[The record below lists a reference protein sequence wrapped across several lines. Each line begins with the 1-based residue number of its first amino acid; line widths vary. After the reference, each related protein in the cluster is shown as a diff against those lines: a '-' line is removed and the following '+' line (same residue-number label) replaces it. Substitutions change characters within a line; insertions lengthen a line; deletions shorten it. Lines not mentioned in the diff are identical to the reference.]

1 MSDAPKKKA
10 AKKKSKPDG
19 DFVRV
24 AKADFERM
32 AADSAAAGIAA
43 PSAAAHK
50 PVVDIGAQVGELADT
65 LGKCLRPRAIFRYG
79 KEILAEDFDGN
90 MRSMDSQWFC
100 SWVEEFVSPERAN
113 RYGDMVPVSMGKDLA
128 AKVLAAGQFRA
139 RLREI
144 VHVRSVR
151 MPVVRDEETLEL
163 LPLGYDEPTQT
174 WTVGEVEF
182 PEDVSLM
189 DAIRKIDLWF
199 GEWPWEECEKNIL
212 KSASCAAVV
221 GMMLGQFCDSL
232 FQSGDKRPMGVVNAN
247 QAGSGKSTLMRMV
260 MAPVHGLPGEGDL
273 PEDKQELLKVLQ
285 TAAINRRPYML
296 LDDIGKFLKS
306 SALNRFI
313 TASVHEGRIM
323 GGQNQFREANRTQVC
338 VTGNNLEITVDLS
351 RRSVVSGLFV
361 PGEIQGRKFRFP
373 ITDAWLARPETRA
386 EMLGVCWAI
395 VREAW
400 EQTRF
405 EGVPEGL
412 SFLQGFE
419 RWSIIVQCCL
429 RAAKFTADPLAADR
443 ARTMVASE
451 EVEMR
456 MLLSALGDE
465 IPAGDE
471 SATMEYPRII
481 EVARSLEV
489 LEWLVGGVGDPD
501 PKPDVRLRLGHKL
514 KQWFARQVARKS
526 DGRLVEF
533 GKRKSRTA
541 RAVAVRLL

>member
-1 MSDAPKKKA
+1 MSGAEKKA
-10 AKKKSKPDG
+10 KSRADEG
-19 DFVRV
+19 FVKVLRSDMQ
-24 AKADFERM
+24 KL
-32 AADSAAAGIAA
+32 AASCEAAGIAPPTLA
-43 PSAAAHK
+43 THQ
-50 PVVDIGAQVGELADT
+50 PVIDMGAQVGELADT

-79 KEILAEDFDGN
+79 PGILAEDFDGQ
-90 MRSMDSQWFC
+90 MRTMDAAWFC
-100 SWVEEFVSPERAN
+100 SWVEQFVSPERAN
-113 RYGDMVPVSMGKDLA
+113 RHGDMVPVSMGKDLA

-144 VHVRSVR
+144 VTVRTVR
-151 MPVVRDEETLEL
+151 MPVVRDGDRLEL
-163 LPLGYDEPTQT
+163 LPLGYDEATQT
-174 WTVGEVEF
+174 WTVGEVDF
-182 PEDVSLM
+182 PEDVSLV
-189 DAIRKIDLWF
+189 DALRKIELWY
-199 GEWPWEECEKNIL
+199 GEWPWEECEKSIL

-232 FQSGDKRPMGVVNAN
+232 FESGDKRPMGVLNAN

-273 PEDKQELLKVLQ
+273 PEDKQELLKLLQ

-323 GGQNQFREANRTQVC
+323 GGQQQFREANRTQVC

-361 PGEIQGRKFRFP
+361 PGEIQGRRFRFP
-373 ITDAWLARPETRA
+373 ITDAWLARQETRA

-395 VREAW
+395 VRAAW

-405 EGVPEGL
+405 EAVPEGL

-419 RWSIIVQCCL
+419 RWSTVVQCCL
-429 RAAKFTADPLAADR
+429 KAARFACDPLAADR

-456 MLLSALGDE
+456 MLLSVLGDE
-465 IPAGDE
+465 IPAGEE
-471 SATMEYPRII
+471 STTVEYPRII
-481 EVARSLEV
+481 EVARKLEV
-489 LEWLVGGVGDPD
+489 LEWMVGSEGDPD
-501 PKPDVRLRLGHKL
+501 PKPDVRRQVGRRL

-533 GKRKSRTA
+533 GGRRTRSA
-541 RAVAVRLL
+541 RAVAVRLM